1 MELPR
6 WSLKE
11 LVRIPVPTS
20 ESTSS
25 RLSARLTSGLPPTV
39 DRLRVES
46 RMTVSFSQTSYIT
59 IQCTNQKEPSLTM
72 DSVSYDDPL
81 RNKADNIGGDKE
93 RAQEAGK
100 KGGEASYDNGGLTQ

>member
-1 MELPR
+1 
-6 WSLKE
+6 
-11 LVRIPVPTS
+11 
-20 ESTSS
+20 
-25 RLSARLTSGLPPTV
+25 
-39 DRLRVES
+39 
-46 RMTVSFSQTSYIT
+46 
-59 IQCTNQKEPSLTM
+59 M